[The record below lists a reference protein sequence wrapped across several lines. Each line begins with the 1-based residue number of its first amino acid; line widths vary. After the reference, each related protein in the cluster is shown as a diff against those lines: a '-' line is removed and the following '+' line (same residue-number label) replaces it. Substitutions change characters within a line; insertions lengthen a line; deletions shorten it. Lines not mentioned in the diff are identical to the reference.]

1 MEEQQF
7 ATQRHTVTGPQQVYS
22 PDPIRTRGGI
32 LSEVDEI
39 EKVQKGKKIKWAP
52 WIKAGMMKAG
62 MIPKAVPS

>member
-1 MEEQQF
+1 MEEQRF

-39 EKVQKGKKIKWAP
+39 EKVQKGKKNKMGTLDQGRDDESRNDP
-52 WIKAGMMKAG
+52 
-62 MIPKAVPS
+62 